1 MSEIKVA
8 ESPYNKLQ
16 DTYTVKFWYTND
28 EGFYRQ
34 GEEDMYASSK
44 DAHREV
50 EQFSIK
56 ALSKYYKNFRI
67 ISVVYQ

>member
-8 ESPYNKLQ
+8 NAPYGGLRE
-16 DTYTVKFWYTND
+16 TYSVKFWYTND
-28 EGFYRQ
+28 DGFYRQ
-34 GEEDMYASSK
+34 GEEDIYASSK
-44 DAHREV
+44 DAHCEV

-56 ALSKYYKNFRI
+56 ALSKCYKNFRI